1 VKDRSIFLFG
11 LSLSCVNICRVS
23 NKIDGRKK
31 KMMNKKNLTLLLS
44 IITLTTMA
52 SPQYYISP
60 YEKVYDDLLYL
71 QASGFLQDLDLNH
84 TPLSTIQIAQ
94 SLKVQLKSD
103 IYATAGTTQRLLI
116 DRIAAAYAPADTD
129 LVINLKRK
137 FYDLLEIENDQSS
150 LHYGVKINLDYQNQP
165 QSKLYPQLRTFGSL
179 SVTKNLSLTNVMTLD
194 PFVTE
199 NPDYIGQEWRGL
211 SGYTEQAYLMWST
224 RAFRLTAGRSY
235 IVFGPGR
242 KSSLLFSSAARP
254 LDNLKLDIFLKHL
267 SFQGI
272 TAKLDKMGDV
282 ERYLS
287 AHRLGFYLGNWAI
300 GLTEAMLYTGT
311 ARNLEFAYLNPFLL
325 YHGEQLNGPDLS
337 GNTLGTLELSYTGRN
352 WIVYS
357 EFLIDDIQFD
367 KEEPG
372 DLEPNEVGCI
382 LGMDIA
388 DPFKIPGVYLGME
401 YTAITNRTY
410 KTPTRSE
417 WFLHRNVPI
426 GYELG
431 SDLDRFNVL
440 VRKYHKNLQFALEF
454 DHIRQGEGD
463 LNKPWDSP
471 WDTLTVA
478 QGYSE
483 KFPTG
488 IIQTTN
494 DVGLEVTWM
503 PDYGKYLYARLTY
516 ETIKNVNHSNKNE
529 RSVILTIGAYL
540 NLNGKVGL

>member
-1 VKDRSIFLFG
+1 MI
-11 LSLSCVNICRVS
+11 
-23 NKIDGRKK
+23 KK
-31 KMMNKKNLTLLLS
+31 RILILLLAVM
-44 IITLTTMA
+44 TLVTMA
-52 SPQYYISP
+52 LPQYYISP

-71 QASGFLQDLDLNH
+71 QAGGFLRDLDLNH
-84 TPLSTIQIAQ
+84 TPISTIQIAQ
-94 SLKVQLKSD
+94 SLKLQLKSD
-103 IYATAGTTQRLLI
+103 SYTTAGATQRLLI
-116 DRIAAAYAPADTD
+116 DRIAATYTPTDTD
-129 LVINLKRK
+129 LVLNIKRK
-137 FYDLLEIENDQSS
+137 LCDLLKIENGQSY

-179 SVTKNLSLTNVMTLD
+179 SVTKNLSITNVMTLD
-194 PFVTE
+194 PFATE
-199 NPDYIGQEWRGL
+199 NPDYVGKEWRGL
-211 SGYTEQAYLMWST
+211 SGYTEQAYLMWS
-224 RAFRLTAGRSY
+224 AKVFRLTAGRSY

-272 TAKLDKMGDV
+272 TAKLDKMDNH

-287 AHRLGFYLGNWAI
+287 AHRLSFYLGNWAI
-300 GLTEAMLYTGT
+300 GLTEAMLYTGS

-325 YHGEQLNGPDLS
+325 YHGEQLNGPDLN

-352 WIVYS
+352 WIAYS
-357 EFLIDDIQFD
+357 EFLVDDIQFD

-431 SDLDRFNVL
+431 SDLDRINVL

-471 WDTLTVA
+471 WDSLTIE

-488 IIQTTN
+488 VVQTTS

-503 PDYGKYLYARLTY
+503 PDYGKYIYARLTY
-516 ETIKNVNHSNKNE
+516 EAIKNIDHGNKDQKGLIV
-529 RSVILTIGAYL
+529 SVGAYIDL
-540 NLNGKVGL
+540 HGKIGF

>member
-1 VKDRSIFLFG
+1 MIKKRILI
-11 LSLSCVNICRVS
+11 LSLFV
-23 NKIDGRKK
+23 
-31 KMMNKKNLTLLLS
+31 MTLV
-44 IITLTTMA
+44 TMA
-52 SPQYYISP
+52 LPQYYISP

-71 QASGFLQDLDLNH
+71 QAGGCLRDLDLNH
-84 TPLSTIQIAQ
+84 TPISTIQIAQ
-94 SLKVQLKSD
+94 SLKLQLKSD
-103 IYATAGTTQRLLI
+103 SYTTAGATQRLLI
-116 DRIAAAYAPADTD
+116 DRIAVAYAPADTD
-129 LVINLKRK
+129 LVLNLKRK
-137 FYDLLEIENDQSS
+137 LYDLLKIESGQSY

-179 SVTKNLSLTNVMTLD
+179 SVTKNLSITNVMTLD
-194 PFVTE
+194 PYATDSPDSPTG
-199 NPDYIGQEWRGL
+199 NLDYIGKEWRGL
-211 SGYTEQAYLMWST
+211 SGYTEQAYLMWS
-224 RAFRLTAGRSY
+224 AKVFRLTAGRSY

-254 LDNLKLDIFLKHL
+254 LDNLKFDIFLKHL

-272 TAKLDKMGDV
+272 TAKLDKMDEN

-287 AHRLGFYLGNWAI
+287 AHRLSFYLGNWAI
-300 GLTEAMLYTGT
+300 GLTEAMLYTGINQ
-311 ARNLEFAYLNPFLL
+311 NLEFAYLNPFLL
-325 YHGEQLNGPDLS
+325 YHGEQLNGPDLN
-337 GNTLGTLELSYTGRN
+337 GNTLGTLELSYTRRN
-352 WIVYS
+352 WIAYS
-357 EFLIDDIQFD
+357 EFLVDDIQFD

-471 WDTLTVA
+471 WDTLTVE

-488 IIQTTN
+488 KVQTTS
-494 DVGLEVTWM
+494 DIGLEVTWM
-503 PDYGKYLYARLTY
+503 PDYGKYIYARLTY
-516 ETIKNVNHSNKNE
+516 EAIKNIDHGNKNAQNLIF
-529 RSVILTIGAYL
+529 SVGAYL
-540 NLNGKVGL
+540 DLHGKIGF